1 MSKMSAFDK
10 LKSFL
15 DENNISY
22 EFKEH
27 EEVRTSEE
35 AAKARGEDIKIGAK
49 AMILKCDDRFVMFVL
64 SAAKKIDSKR
74 AKEILNVKSMRFA
87 TPEEVTQL
95 TGCVPGGVPP
105 FANIFGLDL
114 LLDKTIVANEFMAFN
129 AGERTKSLK
138 LKTKDYLSLLKP
150 RVEDFSI

>member
-1 MSKMSAFDK
+1 MSAFSK

-15 DENNISY
+15 DKNKVSY
-22 EFKEH
+22 EYKEH

-49 AMILKCDDRFVMFVL
+49 AMILKADDKFIIFVL

-74 AKEILNVKSMRFA
+74 VKEILGVKSLRFA

-95 TGCVPGGVPP
+95 TGCIPGGVPP

-114 LLDKTIVANEFMAFN
+114 ILDKTIPQNEFMAFN

-138 LKTKDYLSLLKP
+138 LRTKDYLELLKP
-150 RVEDFSI
+150 RIEDFSM

>member
-1 MSKMSAFDK
+1 MSSFDK

-15 DENNISY
+15 DENKISY
-22 EFKEH
+22 EYKEH

-49 AMILKCDDRFVMFVL
+49 AMILKADDKFVMLVL

-74 AKEILNVKSMRFA
+74 VKDILGVKSLRFA

-95 TGCVPGGVPP
+95 TGCIPGGVPP

-114 LLDKTIVANEFMAFN
+114 MVDKTIPQNEFMAFN

-138 LKTKDYLSLLKP
+138 LKTKDYLTLLKP
-150 RVEDFSI
+150 RVEDFSV